1 MFRTK
6 GNWSP
11 DLNRLQGSHTQE
23 LQIMYWDDRST
34 LDPQWYVNDSLS
46 EGACVLYVGHDVRFE
61 NHFTND
67 IVIFPSQK
75 FLQGI
80 SRLRKEMCVIVF
92 SQMFLKVIIICNSI
106 NKVVCYRHVF
116 ESV

>member
-11 DLNRLQGSHTQE
+11 DLNRLQGSHTQD

-46 EGACVLYVGHDVRFE
+46 EGACVLYVGRDVRFE

-80 SRLRKEMCVIVF
+80 SRLSKEMCVIF
-92 SQMFLKVIIICNSI
+92 YFHKC
-106 NKVVCYRHVF
+106 F
-116 ESV
+116 

>member
-67 IVIFPSQK
+67 IVI
-75 FLQGI
+75 
-80 SRLRKEMCVIVF
+80 
-92 SQMFLKVIIICNSI
+92 
-106 NKVVCYRHVF
+106 VVERNAFNLVF
-116 ESV
+116 EINFLTTC